1 MFFCLD
7 ILIFKNWKRF
17 VVNKLEGIIIEK
29 DSNVN
34 IEEASRKFDSENYN
48 ISYIK
53 MDVGCFL
60 TEYPGEPFN
69 YERRVLTLSGKVLG
83 YIDINNIKADTTWLT
98 VYDDLTVTPNGVVK
112 FSETTTKYD
121 AKGNKVN

>member
-53 MDVGCFL
+53 TDVGYFL

-83 YIDINNIKADTTWLT
+83 YIDINNIKADTT
-98 VYDDLTVTPNGVVK
+98 G
-112 FSETTTKYD
+112 
-121 AKGNKVN
+121 